1 MELLFSVSVVRCLI
15 FSVSGSP
22 DLGDSV
28 ERSLFEGVAIFCSGC
43 GYPSPLFGAW

>member
-1 MELLFSVSVVRCLI
+1 MELLLSVSVVLCSI
-15 FSVSGSP
+15 FWVSGSP

-28 ERSLFEGVAIFCSGC
+28 ERSLFEGVVIFYSGC